1 MTWILELAARNLLRN
16 KRRTILAVVS
26 MFLTVF
32 LMTFLG
38 SFVDGMM
45 QNFVDNIT
53 RNDSGHVRVTSRD
66 FDERQRF
73 MPVDANILS
82 SAAVV
87 SAINGIPELTNEIA
101 LVEERIL
108 FGNLLGNGNAN
119 KTAIAYA
126 GDPVKEKE
134 LLRLDKS
141 VTDGRYIENAGET
154 IIGKSLAE
162 DLKLSVNDELK
173 VVATGAD
180 YGLHLKKFRVVGIF
194 NSGMKNLDDSVFQVT
209 LEDAQSLLRTFGGS
223 QQILVMLK
231 DYTKA
236 DYASG
241 LITEAVAKLDNAEEL
256 IVRPWTE
263 IGEYPAL
270 IAKMEITYDMIYY
283 IVALLGAFIITNIM
297 MMVVLERRREI
308 GILKAMGLKKRE
320 VLMLFFSE
328 GILIGFIGSFL
339 GALCGFILSF
349 ALRNTGLDFSS
360 SLSSVN
366 FPINPVVYL
375 SANPLM
381 ALKMVAIGT
390 SLSAFVSFL
399 PSRKAAKMNVIE
411 AIQSVV

>member
-1 MTWILELAARNLLRN
+1 MKWILELAARNLLRN
-16 KRRTILAVVS
+16 KRRTSLAIVS

-45 QNFVDNIT
+45 QNFVDNVT

-73 MPVDANILS
+73 MPVDANIPDS
-82 SAAVV
+82 EAVV
-87 SAINGIPELTNEIA
+87 SAIQNISELAGEIA

-119 KTAIAYA
+119 KTAVAYA
-126 GDPVKEKE
+126 GDPEKERE

-141 VTDGRYIENAGET
+141 IAEGRYIENSGET
-154 IIGKSLAE
+154 IIGRGLAE
-162 DLKLSVNDELK
+162 DLNLSVNDELR

-180 YGLHLKKFRVVGIF
+180 YGLHLKKFKIVGIF
-194 NSGMKNLDDSVFQVT
+194 NTGMKNLDDVVFQVS
-209 LEDAQSLLRTFGGS
+209 LKDAQMLLRTFGGS
-223 QQILVMLK
+223 QQVLVMLK
-231 DYTKA
+231 DYNK
-236 DYASG
+236 
-241 LITEAVAKLDNAEEL
+241 AEEAAVLIRASLSKLPGAENL

-270 IAKMEITYDMIYY
+270 ILTMESTYDMIYY
-283 IVALLGAFIITNIM
+283 VVGILGAFIITNIM

-328 GILIGFIGSFL
+328 GILIGLIGSFL
-339 GALCGFILSF
+339 GALIGFILTFS
-349 ALRNTGLDFSS
+349 LRNTGLDFSS
-360 SLSSVN
+360 SLSSIN
-366 FPINPVVYL
+366 YPINPIIYL
-375 SANPLM
+375 SADPLM

-390 SLSAFVSFL
+390 GLSALVSFL

>member
-1 MTWILELAARNLLRN
+1 MKWILDLAARNLLRN
-16 KRRTILAVVS
+16 KRRTILAIVS

-45 QNFVDNIT
+45 QNFVDNLT

-73 MPVDANILS
+73 MPVDANIQD
-82 SAAVV
+82 SAVVV
-87 SAINGIPELTNEIA
+87 SAIRGIPELSDEIV
-101 LVEERIL
+101 LIQERIL
-108 FGNLLGNGNAN
+108 FGNLLANGNAN

-126 GDPVKEKE
+126 GDAEKEKE

-141 VTDGRYIENAGET
+141 VSEGRYIENVGET
-154 IIGKSLAE
+154 IIGKGLAE
-162 DLKLSVNDELK
+162 DLNLSLNDELK
-173 VVATGAD
+173 VVTTGAD
-180 YGLHLKKFRVVGIF
+180 YGLHLKKFQVVGIF
-194 NSGMKNLDDSVFQVT
+194 NSGMKNLDDAVFQVS

-231 DYTKA
+231 DYNNA
-236 DYASG
+236 NDAAL
-241 LITEAVAKLDNAEEL
+241 LIQEAVSKLPGSDAL

-270 IAKMEITYDMIYY
+270 IATMESTYNIIYFVVG
-283 IVALLGAFIITNIM
+283 ILGAFIIANIM

-320 VLMLFFSE
+320 VLALFFSE
-328 GILIGFIGSFL
+328 GIMIGFVGSFL
-339 GALCGFILSF
+339 GALCGFTLSF
-349 ALRNTGLDFSS
+349 LLRNTGLDFSA
-360 SLSSVN
+360 SLSSIDY
-366 FPINPVVYL
+366 PINPVVYL
-375 SANPLM
+375 SVNPVM
-381 ALKMVAIGT
+381 ALKMVGIGT
-390 SLSAFVSFL
+390 VLSALVSFL